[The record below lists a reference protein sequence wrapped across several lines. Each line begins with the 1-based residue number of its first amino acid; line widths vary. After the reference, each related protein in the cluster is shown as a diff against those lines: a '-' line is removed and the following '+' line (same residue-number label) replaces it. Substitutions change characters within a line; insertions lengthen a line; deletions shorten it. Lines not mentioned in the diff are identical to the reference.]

1 MHKAVSRYEFRIFA
15 RRLKPIWKRLQALTS
30 CESISDS
37 VDTYLLNCDKG
48 PFNNIKIRN
57 DRLELKKLREQ
68 YQGLERWEP
77 AGQWSFPLS
86 LNTIQNLWTDVVLE
100 RKLTGSANLSCNE
113 LIHLAEEN
121 SRIRYVNVHKR
132 RYRFALKGCDA
143 EMDRLLI
150 EGHTLESC
158 AVESSDP
165 QSVLEVL
172 NDLGLSEDINC
183 SYPRLLCQSME
194 LQRLTER
201 THGG

>member
-1 MHKAVSRYEFRIFA
+1 MHKAASRYEFRIFA
-15 RRLKPIWKRLQALTS
+15 RRLIPIWKRLQALTS
-30 CESISDS
+30 CESTSDS

-48 PFNNIKIRN
+48 SLDNIKIR
-57 DRLELKKLREQ
+57 DDGLELKKLRGQ

-86 LNTIQNLWTDVVLE
+86 LDTIQNLWTDVVLV
-100 RKLTGSANLSCNE
+100 RTLTGSAKLSCNE
-113 LIHLAEEN
+113 LIHLFEKN
-121 SRIRYVNVHKR
+121 SRLRYVNVHKR

-172 NDLGLSEDINC
+172 NDLELSEDINC
-183 SYPRLLCQSME
+183 SYPRLLCQGWDSSA
-194 LQRLTER
+194 LRR
-201 THGG
+201 